1 MQRLIMINLL
11 DLIFEGY
18 VRSFVLDILCVNYVM
33 EFVFYKEV
41 LVFISELK
49 KILKKYGKKFENMS

>member
-11 DLIFEGY
+11 DLILEGY

-41 LVFISELK
+41 LVFVSELK
-49 KILKKYGKKFENMS
+49 KKFKKNMEKNLKI